1 MSKVIVVTGA
11 TSGMGKACVEKL
23 SARGHRVYGTV
34 YGIDMDPQWKSLPYT
49 LLPCN
54 ITDQPSVEAFFA
66 QVQEETKRIDVLVNC
81 AGFAFEGSV
90 EDSTVEEAKL
100 QFEVNFFGTH
110 RMIRQVMPVM
120 REQGGGKI
128 ITISSLAAQVP
139 GIPYQGFYSMSKK
152 AVDGLVEPLRLEGK
166 PFGIEATSINPGD
179 MKTDFTANRVRAAA
193 LKQGSAYYE
202 QSMKSVDIMKE
213 SELGSQGPDAIGD
226 LVCKL
231 VDAKKLKPKYFIEPK
246 YKALL
251 FLMRF
256 MSNSQVEKMMES
268 LYT

>member
-1 MSKVIVVTGA
+1 
-11 TSGMGKACVEKL
+11 MGKACVEKL
-23 SARGHRVYGTV
+23 SGRGHRVYGTV
-34 YGIDMDPQWKSLPYT
+34 YGIDMDPEWKNLPYT
-49 LLPCN
+49 LLPCD
-54 ITDQPSVEAFFA
+54 ITDQGSVESFYR
-66 QVQEETKRIDVLVNC
+66 QVLEEARRIDVLVNC

-90 EDSTVEEAKL
+90 EDTTVEEAKF

-110 RMIRQVMPVM
+110 RMIRRVMPVM

-139 GIPYQGFYSMSKK
+139 GVPYQGFYSMSKK
-152 AVDGLVEPLRLEGK
+152 AVDGLVETLRVEGK
-166 PFGIEATSINPGD
+166 PFGIQATSINPGD
-179 MKTDFTANRVRAAA
+179 MKTDFTTNRVRAAA
-193 LKQGSAYYE
+193 LKPGSAYYE
-202 QSMKSVDIMKE
+202 PSMKSVEIMKK
-213 SELGSQGPDAIGD
+213 SELGSQGPDAVGD
-226 LVCKL
+226 LICRL

-256 MSNSQVEKMMES
+256 LSNRQVEKMMES

>member
-1 MSKVIVVTGA
+1 
-11 TSGMGKACVEKL
+11 MGKACTERL
-23 SARGHRVYGTV
+23 SKRGHKVYGTV
-34 YGIDMDPQWKSLPYT
+34 YGIDMDPEWKHLPYT
-49 LLPCN
+49 LLPCD
-54 ITDQPSVEAFFA
+54 ITDQASVQAFLGHI
-66 QVQEETKRIDVLVNC
+66 QEESKRIDVLVNC

-110 RMIRQVMPVM
+110 RMIREVMPIM
-120 REQGGGKI
+120 RAQGGGKI

-152 AVDGLVEPLRLEGK
+152 AVDGLVETLRLEGR
-166 PFGIEATSINPGD
+166 PFGIQATSINPGD

-193 LKQGSAYYE
+193 LKPGSAYYE
-202 QSMKSVDIMKE
+202 GSMKSVEIMKK
-213 SELGSQGPDAIGD
+213 SELGSQGPEVIGE

-231 VDAKKLKPKYFIEPK
+231 VDAKTLKPKYFIEPQ
-246 YKALL
+246 YKLLL

-256 MSNSQVEKMMES
+256 MSNRRIEKIIES